1 MNHPV
6 ELLETFVAAAQEL
19 HFALAAERLHLD
31 PSSVSR
37 RVRQLESLTG
47 VTLFDRSTRSVV
59 LTDAGAALLPVA
71 ASALEQL
78 DEVER
83 TIRSLRHAQG
93 VTVSV
98 GLLAHA
104 ADSRLLERLT
114 DAATDLALEL
124 ETTEFGF
131 DDPSA
136 GVRDATSDIGIIFEP
151 IDSDG
156 LVVQRLFE
164 VQRIAILPTRHRFAE
179 RREISITDLLD
190 EPWIKPS
197 STDRTFVDHWLA
209 IEHRGGREPL
219 IGAVAHTSEAGLLA
233 VMSGKG
239 ISAGAT
245 ARTNFHSD
253 GLVTVPI
260 IDLPPAGIA
269 VVTRADADE
278 TPARAIADHLHLAYE
293 ADRRA

>member
-6 ELLETFVAAAQEL
+6 ELLETFVAAAEEL
-19 HFALAAERLHLD
+19 HFATAAERLHLD

-37 RVRQLESLTG
+37 RVRQLEALTG
-47 VTLFDRSTRSVV
+47 LTLFDRSTRSVA

-71 ASALEQL
+71 ASALERL
-78 DEVER
+78 DEVNQ
-83 TIRSLRHAQG
+83 TIRSLRRSQR

-98 GLLAHA
+98 GLLAHS
-104 ADSRLLERLT
+104 ADPRLLERLT
-114 DAATDLALEL
+114 AAATDLAVEL

-136 GVRDATSDIGIIFEP
+136 GVRDATSDVGIIFEP
-151 IDSDG
+151 IDPDG
-156 LVVQRLFE
+156 LVIQRLFE
-164 VQRIAILPTRHRFAE
+164 VQRIAILPTRHRLAD
-179 RREISITDLLD
+179 REEVSITDLLD

-209 IEHRGGREPL
+209 VDHRGGREPL

-245 ARTNFHSD
+245 ARTGFRSD
-253 GLVTVPI
+253 GLATVPI
-260 IDLPPAGIA
+260 TDLPPAAIA
-269 VVTRADADE
+269 VVTRSDADK
-278 TPARAIADHLHLAYE
+278 TPARAIADRLLLAYD